1 MILNTIVKYII
12 GSILFSFFLV
22 LPWTIYAQDGEN
34 LSGALVI
41 PSESNLVISQD
52 WKKLGLFSTM
62 DLIDSIEIKITETQ
76 GSIQLIEDAL
86 NQTTVKIE
94 QLEESYSNWESSLK
108 LLQNTQT
115 QTGANFINQVG
126 TIPESLKLRTQE
138 LISQLDIQPP
148 VNEITRIEDVL
159 FIEWEIRDAFTEKS
173 TELNLL
179 KETQEQKIKS
189 LLQSLDTFQT
199 ELVLQQKLLRELYK
213 NQWNSLA
220 QLFFIL
226 ALIFIFSHSMRW
238 VIYSRSKLSEDKKNV
253 LVWAVRWITN
263 FWFITVI
270 AVFFFSE
277 LLNFLPFVAILGTAI
292 GFALRDIISSFIAWF
307 LIGHKDS
314 VYKLWDV
321 IEVEWDN
328 VFGRVFKISPVVTTI
343 QELWLSGPSGM
354 YKTFPNKAVF
364 EKSIKNISKINGW
377 IYITIDIILDK
388 TSSISLSKKI
398 LLESMRE
405 VLKNDK
411 YSLPSESRAPFK
423 RYGITEDHMHPEI
436 FLDIKPQGIF
446 LRWKV
451 FVYWPERHG
460 IRSDI
465 VELFF
470 ERSQKEKTVVIKQLE
485 IG

>member
-1 MILNTIVKYII
+1 MNTFIRYFIKT
-12 GSILFSFFLV
+12 LFFLFIFTSAGWV
-22 LPWTIYAQDGEN
+22 NAESWDSSTWSI
-34 LSGALVI
+34 VI
-41 PSESNLVISQD
+41 PMESNLVISQD
-52 WKKLGLFSTM
+52 GKKLWLFSTM

-76 GSIQLIEDAL
+76 WSIQLLEGVMQQTNEKVTAL
-86 NQTTVKIE
+86 DI
-94 QLEESYSNWESSLK
+94 SYKSWKNTLSSLK
-108 LLQNTQT
+108 STQT
-115 QTGANFINQVG
+115 QSWVIDLNLINKL
-126 TIPESLKLRTQE
+126 PESLQVMTQD
-138 LISQLDIQPP
+138 LVSQLELEFQAA
-148 VNEITRIEDVL
+148 EITNLEDVFRIEERITESYEL
-159 FIEWEIRDAFTEKS
+159 KNNELEI
-173 TELNLL
+173 LL
-179 KETQEQKIKS
+179 ETQEMKMKN
-189 LLQSLDTFQT
+189 LLQSLEIFQD
-199 ELVLQQKLLRELYK
+199 ELILQQKLLRELYK
-213 NQWNSLA
+213 NQWNNLA
-220 QLFFIL
+220 QLLLIL
-226 ALIFIFSHSMRW
+226 AIIFLFSHSTRW
-238 VIYSRSKLSEDKKNV
+238 IIHSRTKLSDDKKNV
-253 LVWAVRWITN
+253 LAWAVRWITN
-263 FWFITVI
+263 SAFVTVI

-343 QELWLSGPSGM
+343 QELGLSGPSGM

-388 TSSISLSKKI
+388 TSSITLSKKI
-398 LLESMRE
+398 LLESMQH
-405 VLKNDK
+405 VLQDDK
-411 YSLPSESRAPFK
+411 YSSPADSRAPFK
-423 RYGITEDHMHPEI
+423 RYWITEDHMHPEI

-451 FVYWPERHG
+451 FVYWPERHWV
-460 IRSDI
+460 RSDI

-470 ERSQKEKTVVIKQLE
+470 ECSQKEKSVVIKQLE